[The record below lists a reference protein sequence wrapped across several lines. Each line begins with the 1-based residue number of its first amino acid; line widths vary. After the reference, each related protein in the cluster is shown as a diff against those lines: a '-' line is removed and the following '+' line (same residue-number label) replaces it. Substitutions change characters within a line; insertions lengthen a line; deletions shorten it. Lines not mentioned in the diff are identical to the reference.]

1 MYVYCYAELH
11 FKPIPDCMRVY
22 KTENVAEFL
31 DAEFL
36 SLYLLHVQHELE
48 QVPYSC
54 TNFSFLFFLFFYKSQ
69 SLY

>member
-1 MYVYCYAELH
+1 MYVYCYTELH
-11 FKPIPDCMRVY
+11 FKPIPDCVRVY

-31 DAEFL
+31 
-36 SLYLLHVQHELE
+36 SLHLLRVQHELE

-54 TNFSFLFFLFFYKSQ
+54 TNVSFLFFLFFYKSQ